1 MLFFSKQYT
10 ICKHS
15 FDILIHGIL
24 RSLELLHKVQL
35 MEDWETIIFWWLL
48 IHSWQLAFDLLHHIC
63 SYNDARLCLETL
75 LPLIL
80 NFGSA
85 LNNKMG
91 KGRCV
96 KKFQK
101 LFFKGKY
108 KSEHGH
114 K

>member
-1 MLFFSKQYT
+1 M
-10 ICKHS
+10 
-15 FDILIHGIL
+15 
-24 RSLELLHKVQL
+24 V
-35 MEDWETIIFWWLL
+35 DWETIIFWWLL

-63 SYNDARLCLETL
+63 SYNARLCLETL

-80 NFGSA
+80 SFGSALNNKILSFGSA

-91 KGRCV
+91 KGRCG

-108 KSEHGH
+108 KFEHGH
-114 K
+114 R